1 MATEADTD
9 AAEDGESGE
18 KDVDVLYPGRG
29 PDREE
34 MAAEWLPAEDD
45 WLAKTVLD
53 LNDPHAVA
61 ALRQFDQMFPEVDDL
76 QPVID
81 EFIDEFLKGRTSIEG
96 QGRKEYQRAIE
107 AMFGGHPDS
116 ESNKWGAMMT
126 ALGADDED

>member
-1 MATEADTD
+1 MSTDADTD
-9 AAEDGESGE
+9 AADDGE

-34 MAAEWLPAEDD
+34 MAADWLPAEDD

-81 EFIDEFLKGRTSIEG
+81 DFIDEFLKGRTSVKG

-116 ESNKWGAMMT
+116 EANKWGAMMT
-126 ALGADDED
+126 ALGADEED

>member
-1 MATEADTD
+1 MSTDADTEAADD
-9 AAEDGESGE
+9 GE

-34 MAAEWLPAEDD
+34 MAADWLPAEDD

-81 EFIDEFLKGRTSIEG
+81 EFIDEFLKGRTSIKG

-107 AMFGGHPDS
+107 SMFGGHPDS
-116 ESNKWGAMMT
+116 EANKWGAMMT

>member
-1 MATEADTD
+1 MSTEADTD
-9 AAEDGESGE
+9 ADENGEQ
-18 KDVDVLYPGRG
+18 DVDVIYPGRG

-34 MAAEWLPAEDD
+34 MAADWLPGEDD

-81 EFIDEFLKGRTSIEG
+81 EFIDEFLKGRTSVKG
-96 QGRKEYQRAIE
+96 QARKEYQRAIE
-107 AMFGGHPDS
+107 SMFGGHPDS
-116 ESNKWGAMMT
+116 DANKWGAMMT